1 MILLMKMS
9 YMGTVACLSWVTA
22 GPKVCVAPQ
31 PTTTGHRSGASSSA
45 ASSVVFW
52 YEEGRHAGT
61 MLGL

>member
-1 MILLMKMS
+1 
-9 YMGTVACLSWVTA
+9 MGTVACLSWVTA

-31 PTTTGHRSGASSSA
+31 PTTTGHRSGDSSSA

-52 YEEGRHAGT
+52 YGEGRHAGT

>member
-22 GPKVCVAPQ
+22 GPKVWVAPQ

-52 YEEGRHAGT
+52 YGAGRHAGT